1 MSTPVRD
8 LDRLVSEKSLA
19 EPYSVAKAA
28 SPSQHY
34 SEAAAILRQHSDED
48 VLAWLK
54 LVGSAR
60 IIEPISEPYPGS
72 AHLSPLQIQ
81 ALFTLKDCPIDCL
94 KTYLALARLDRLY
107 DILLACDKIAKFL

>member
-1 MSTPVRD
+1 MSIPVLGGD
-8 LDRLVSEKSLA
+8 LDRLVSEKSLVEPHSA
-19 EPYSVAKAA
+19 EYP
-28 SPSQHY
+28 
-34 SEAAAILRQHSDED
+34 EAAAILRQHSDED

-107 DILLACDKIAKFL
+107 DILLARDRIAKSL